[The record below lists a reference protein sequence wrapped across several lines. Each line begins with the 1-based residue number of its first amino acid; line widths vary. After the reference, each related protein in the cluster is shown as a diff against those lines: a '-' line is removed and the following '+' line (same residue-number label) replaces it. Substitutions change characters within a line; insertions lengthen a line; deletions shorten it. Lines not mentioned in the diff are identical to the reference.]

1 MIALALM
8 AKNSSGDQL
17 LYFYKQEDGTTSP
30 TLVGRLDGKEI
41 QVDFEGLTDDDLD
54 DFIAYLQRVRDRK
67 AGGDL

>member
-17 LYFYKQEDGTTSP
+17 LYFYKREDGTTSP